1 MTHRPSGDIDASDS
15 RTLKAPEVGRSPP
28 STRFRNPGPT
38 SASGLLERDGV
49 PPCQGVGDS
58 GHRNWEPEVK
68 IHGNHILRCVSP
80 AGGGSLQ
87 LRKSGHPVRTGSC
100 HRSSTSGTN
109 FPLKKCH

>member
-58 GHRNWEPEVK
+58 GHRNWEPEV
-68 IHGNHILRCVSP
+68 RS
-80 AGGGSLQ
+80 
-87 LRKSGHPVRTGSC
+87 TETTSC
-100 HRSSTSGTN
+100 AVYRPPEADPYSYANRGIPYERVHAIAHQRVGQISR
-109 FPLKKCH
+109 